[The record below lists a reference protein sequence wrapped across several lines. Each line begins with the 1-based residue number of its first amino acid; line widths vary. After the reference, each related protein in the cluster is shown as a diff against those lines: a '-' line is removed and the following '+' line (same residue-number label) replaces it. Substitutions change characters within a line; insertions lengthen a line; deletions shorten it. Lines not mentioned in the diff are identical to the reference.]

1 VVQDTELTSNKEGF
15 DSPWD
20 RQLYMKKIAI
30 IEKIH
35 NDGLELLKKKQNYDF
50 ELITDISEENLIK
63 KLPEFDACTL
73 RVSKLNENILKHCP
87 KLKVISRHGVG
98 YDNVDLDYIKK
109 KNITLLITATAN
121 AVAVAEH
128 VIYMMLSISK
138 SINRYDAEVRTGNFK
153 KNSLSIETLELFNKE
168 ILILGFGRIGK
179 SLIKRCLG
187 FDMKVKIFDPF
198 VSKDSI
204 NEFGGTKIDNLDDG
218 LKMCDY
224 LSLHVPL
231 TEKTRNMI
239 NYSKLKTMK
248 QNAII
253 INTSRGGIINEIDLD
268 KAINE
273 KIIFGAGLDVFEK
286 EPVDIN
292 NPLLKNKKV
301 LLSPHSATF
310 TNECKSRM
318 SIEAANNIIDFFEN
332 KIDKS
337 MVVKV

>member
-1 VVQDTELTSNKEGF
+1 
-15 DSPWD
+15 
-20 RQLYMKKIAI
+20 MKKIAI
-30 IEKIH
+30 IENIH
-35 NDGLELLKKKQNYDF
+35 KNGLEFLEKNSNYKY
-50 ELITDISEENLIK
+50 ELITDVSKQNLIK
-63 KLPEFDACTL
+63 KLPEFDGCTL
-73 RVSKLNENILKHCP
+73 RVSKLDENILKHCP
-87 KLKVISRHGVG
+87 NLKVISRHGVG
-98 YDNVDLDYIKK
+98 YDNVDLNYIKA

-138 SINRYDAEVRTGNFK
+138 SINQYDAEVRSGNFK
-153 KNSLSIETLELFNKE
+153 KNSSNIETLELFNKE

-179 SLIKRCLG
+179 CLIKRCLG
-187 FDMKVKIFDPF
+187 FDMKIKVFDPF

-204 NEFGGTKIDNLDDG
+204 EELGGAKIDNLDNG
-218 LKMCDY
+218 LKTCDY

-231 TEKTRNMI
+231 TEKTKNMI
-239 NYSKLKTMK
+239 NYSKLKIMK

-286 EPVDIN
+286 EPVAIN

-318 SIEAANNIIDFFEN
+318 SLETTKNIIDFFEN

-337 MVVKV
+337 MIVKA

>member
-1 VVQDTELTSNKEGF
+1 
-15 DSPWD
+15 
-20 RQLYMKKIAI
+20 MKKIAV

-35 NDGLELLKKKQNYDF
+35 NDGLELLKRNNNYEY
-50 ELITDISEENLIK
+50 ELITDVSEDNLIK

-73 RVSKLNENILKHCP
+73 RVSKLNENILKQCP
-87 KLKVISRHGVG
+87 NLKVISRHGVG

-109 KNITLLITATAN
+109 RNISLLITATAN
-121 AVAVAEH
+121 AIAVAEH
-128 VIYMMLSISK
+128 VVYMMMSISK
-138 SINRYDAEVRTGNFK
+138 SINQYDNEVRSGNFK
-153 KNSLSIETLELFNKE
+153 KNAANIETLELYNKE

-187 FDMKVKIFDPF
+187 FDMNVKIFDPF
-198 VSKDSI
+198 VSGDIIKK
-204 NEFGGTKIDNLDDG
+204 FGGTKIENLDNG
-218 LKMCDY
+218 LKTCDY

-231 TEKTRNMI
+231 TQKTKNMI
-239 NYSKLKTMK
+239 DYSKLKIMK
-248 QNAII
+248 KTAII
-253 INTSRGGIINEIDLD
+253 INTSRGGIINEIDLN

-292 NPLLKNKKV
+292 HPLLKNKKV

-318 SIEAANNIIDFFEN
+318 SLETIKNIIDFFEN

-337 MVVKV
+337 MIVKI